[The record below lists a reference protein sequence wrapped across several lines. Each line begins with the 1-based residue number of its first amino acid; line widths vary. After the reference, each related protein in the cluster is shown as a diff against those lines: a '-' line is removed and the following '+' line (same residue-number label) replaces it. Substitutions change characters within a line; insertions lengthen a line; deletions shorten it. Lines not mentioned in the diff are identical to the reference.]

1 MDSCT
6 TETMPDGVMAKDVPV
21 QIEGATYS
29 CFMTNDCDALAQ
41 RLLSLGCRAPQDD
54 DFKDKP
60 DLPKPLQDAMLQ
72 LGATHS
78 LTVSNNTYAL
88 GRHIPGA
95 GSALASLLDLCDTG
109 STRIPDRAAESLML
123 AVARNDSAT
132 VAQLVEAG
140 AVINEVS
147 VQGLSPLM
155 VAARFNA
162 TDAARILLD
171 QGADVD
177 LQKPR
182 GRTALCY
189 AAGCRA
195 LETARLLMERGADV
209 NSRDD
214 FGITPLIEA
223 VRSNC
228 LEMASMLVQNGANPN
243 LGSVKNTPLIHAVR
257 NNSLNMIE
265 LLVSYGVNVNRRDI
279 CGSTPL
285 MMAQEHGFTEAAR
298 LLAAAGA
305 TMRP

>member
-6 TETMPDGVMAKDVPV
+6 TETMRDGIMAKDVPV
-21 QIEGATYS
+21 QIGGAAYS
-29 CFMTNDCDALAQ
+29 CFMTNDRDALVQ
-41 RLLSLGCRAPQDD
+41 RLLGLGCRAPQDD

-60 DLPKPLQDAMLQ
+60 GLPQPLQDAMLQ
-72 LGATHS
+72 VGATYS

-95 GSALASLLDLCDTG
+95 GASLASLLDLCDTG
-109 STRIPDRAAESLML
+109 STRIPDRATDSLML

-132 VAQLVEAG
+132 VARLVEAG

-171 QGADVD
+171 RGADVN
-177 LQKPR
+177 LQKTH
-182 GRTALCY
+182 GRAALCY
-189 AAGCRA
+189 AAGYGA
-195 LETARLLMERGADV
+195 LETARLLVERGADV
-209 NSRDD
+209 NNRDD

-228 LEMASMLVQNGANPN
+228 LEMATMLVQSGANTN
-243 LGSVKNTPLIHAVR
+243 LGSVRNTPLIHAVR
-257 NNSLNMIE
+257 NNSLEMIE
-265 LLVSYGVNVNRRDI
+265 LLVSCGVNVNRRDI

-285 MMAQEHGFTEAAR
+285 MLAQEHGFTEAAQ
-298 LLAAAGA
+298 LLVAAGA
-305 TMRP
+305 TTRP

>member
-1 MDSCT
+1 MKWGNP
-6 TETMPDGVMAKDVPV
+6 E
-21 QIEGATYS
+21 
-29 CFMTNDCDALAQ
+29 
-41 RLLSLGCRAPQDD
+41 
-54 DFKDKP
+54 
-60 DLPKPLQDAMLQ
+60 
-72 LGATHS
+72 
-78 LTVSNNTYAL
+78 
-88 GRHIPGA
+88 
-95 GSALASLLDLCDTG
+95 
-109 STRIPDRAAESLML
+109 
-123 AVARNDSAT
+123 
-132 VAQLVEAG
+132 
-140 AVINEVS
+140 
-147 VQGLSPLM
+147 
-155 VAARFNA
+155 A
-162 TDAARILLD
+162 TDEEIIAAAKKAHSHSFIKRLPNGYDTVITEDGGNLSQNFPGENFYLFVISFKLSYTD
-171 QGADVD
+171 N
-177 LQKPR
+177 KR
-182 GRTALCY
+182 NKRKYCRTALCY

-243 LGSVKNTPLIHAVR
+243 LGSVKNPPLIHAVR